1 MSRFSEFTGVSVG
14 SILVSKT
21 LNDVDV
27 VGSREVK
34 TVLVS
39 TKLIV
44 LAIGSDFQL
53 SAVEVW

>member
-1 MSRFSEFTGVSVG
+1 MSRFSEYTGVSVG

-27 VGSREVK
+27 VGSKEVK

-39 TKLIV
+39 IKLFV
-44 LAIGSDFQL
+44 LVICSDVQL
-53 SAVEVW
+53 SAAEV

>member
-27 VGSREVK
+27 VGSKDVK

-39 TKLIV
+39 IKLFV
-44 LAIGSDFQL
+44 LVIGSDVQL
-53 SAVEVW
+53 SAAEV

>member
-1 MSRFSEFTGVSVG
+1 MSRFSEYTGVSVG

-27 VGSREVK
+27 VGSKEVK

-39 TKLIV
+39 IKLFV
-44 LAIGSDFQL
+44 LVIGSDVQL
-53 SAVEVW
+53 SAVEV

>member
-1 MSRFSEFTGVSVG
+1 MSRFSEFTEVSVG

-27 VGSREVK
+27 VGSKEVK

-39 TKLIV
+39 IKLFV
-44 LAIGSDFQL
+44 LVIGSDVQL
-53 SAVEVW
+53 SAAEV